1 MGLISRVSSRTYSF
15 RDSKMAAQTQNIQKL
30 LQAEK
35 RAQDVISQARVKKQA
50 RMKQAKDEAKAEVL
64 AFKAQRESEFK
75 QLEGQVLGDKRQ
87 AEANMQTKTD
97 FDIQKIQVRVEQTEN
112 AVIDMLSQLVCDVKP
127 VLHKNSSN

>member
-64 AFKAQRESEFK
+64 AYKAQRESEFK
-75 QLEGQVLGDKRQ
+75 QLEGQVLGDKSKPKPICKQ
-87 AEANMQTKTD
+87 KQILTFKKFKYGLSKQKT
-97 FDIQKIQVRVEQTEN
+97 
-112 AVIDMLSQLVCDVKP
+112 L
-127 VLHKNSSN
+127 

>member
-35 RAQDVISQARVKKQA
+35 RAQDIISQARTKKQA

-64 AFKAQRESEFK
+64 AYKGQRDAEFK
-75 QLEGQVLGDKRQ
+75 LMEQKLLGDKTE
-87 AEANMQTKTD
+87 AEGRM
-97 FDIQKIQVRVEQTEN
+97 QVRTQEQIQSIEQQVTSNEK
-112 AVIDMLSQLVCDVKP
+112 AVIDMLAQLVADVKP
-127 VLHKNSSN
+127 VLHKNANM

>member
-35 RAQDVISQARVKKQA
+35 RAQDIISQARTKKQA

-64 AFKAQRESEFK
+64 AYKGQRDAEFK
-75 QLEGQVLGDKRQ
+75 LMEQKLLGDKTEAEGRMQEQIQSIERQ
-87 AEANMQTKTD
+87 VTSNEK
-97 FDIQKIQVRVEQTEN
+97 
-112 AVIDMLSQLVCDVKP
+112 AVIDMLAQLVADVKP
-127 VLHKNSSN
+127 V